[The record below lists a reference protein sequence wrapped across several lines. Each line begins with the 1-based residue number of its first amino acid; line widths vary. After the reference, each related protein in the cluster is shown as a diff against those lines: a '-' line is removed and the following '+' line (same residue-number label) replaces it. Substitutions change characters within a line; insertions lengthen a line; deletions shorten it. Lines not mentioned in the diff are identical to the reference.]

1 MLKTQVFVQL
11 VQSIYNMKTKDKV
24 KYWLDRYP
32 SLRDDDN
39 RLCSNIWSEELIEK
53 GFEVSQFLVVYACSK
68 LTSAPSIKRARAK
81 LQEEEPKYRGE
92 KYNLRKG
99 ILQDKWRKDLG
110 YENNQ

>member
-1 MLKTQVFVQL
+1 
-11 VQSIYNMKTKDKV
+11 MKTKDKV
-24 KYWLDRYP
+24 RHYLDKYP
-32 SLRDDDN
+32 SLKDDDN
-39 RLCSNIWSEELIEK
+39 RLCSNIWMSELNDLSGLDILATD
-53 GFEVSQFLVVYACSK
+53 FLKLYAANK

-110 YENNQ
+110 YEKNN

>member
-1 MLKTQVFVQL
+1 
-11 VQSIYNMKTKDKV
+11 MKTKEKV
-24 KYWLDRYP
+24 KYYLDKYP
-32 SLRDDDN
+32 SLKDDDN
-39 RLCSNIWSEELIEK
+39 RLCSNIWLEELNDLNVITK
-53 GFEVSQFLVVYACSK
+53 DNFIFLKLYAENK

-110 YENNQ
+110 YEKDN

>member
-1 MLKTQVFVQL
+1 
-11 VQSIYNMKTKDKV
+11 MKTKDKV
-24 KYWLDRYP
+24 KYWLDKYP
-32 SLRDDDN
+32 SLKDDDN
-39 RLCSNIWSEELIEK
+39 RLSANIWSEELGGSDITA
-53 GFEVSQFLVVYACSK
+53 QDFLALYAANK

-110 YENNQ
+110 YGNGENN

>member
-1 MLKTQVFVQL
+1 
-11 VQSIYNMKTKDKV
+11 MKTKDKV
-24 KYWLDRYP
+24 RHYLDKYP
-32 SLRDDDN
+32 SLKDDDN
-39 RLCSNIWSEELIEK
+39 RLCSNIWMSELNDLSGLDILATD
-53 GFEVSQFLVVYACSK
+53 FLKLYAANK

-110 YENNQ
+110 YENS

>member
-1 MLKTQVFVQL
+1 
-11 VQSIYNMKTKDKV
+11 MKTKDKV
-24 KYWLDRYP
+24 KLFLEMYP
-32 SLRDDDN
+32 SLKDNDN
-39 RLCSNIWSEELIEK
+39 RLCSNIWAKEI
-53 GFEVSQFLVVYACSK
+53 GEVEGINKESKVADFLVAYAEGK

-110 YENNQ
+110 YEKNN

>member
-1 MLKTQVFVQL
+1 
-11 VQSIYNMKTKDKV
+11 MKTKDKV

-32 SLRDDDN
+32 SLKDNDN
-39 RLCSNIWSEELIEK
+39 RLSANIWSEELGGEDLTAK
-53 GFEVSQFLVVYACSK
+53 EFLALYAANK

-99 ILQDKWRKDLG
+99 ILQDKWRKHLG
-110 YENNQ
+110 YEENN